1 MSWFFTLCL
10 GAVLLAAGVFL
21 AVREHRWLRAAQT
34 TTGTVVE
41 LIPQHSGER
50 HTFQPRV
57 EFTAKD
63 GSRREFVNDIGSTPA
78 RFAVGERVTVAYDP
92 ETFEGRIL
100 TFGQR
105 FGIASVL
112 CAVGLGITALATAFL
127 VGKAAMPHLYL
138 H

>member
-10 GAVLLAAGVFL
+10 GVVLLAVGIFL
-21 AVREHRWLRAAQT
+21 AVREHKWLRAAQT

-41 LIPQHSGER
+41 LIPQHSSEG
-50 HTFQPRV
+50 HTYKPRV

-63 GSRREFVNDIGSTPA
+63 GSRREFVSDIGSMPVG
-78 RFAVGERVTVAYDP
+78 FSVGERVPVAYDP
-92 ETFEGRIL
+92 DTFEGCIL

-105 FGIASVL
+105 FGIASVVG
-112 CAVGLGITALATAFL
+112 AVGLGITALAAAFL